1 MKCTETHCY
10 LKLGK
15 KWLLVIVLHPL
26 VHSYRTHDNCKELSW
41 CLSIW
46 QVECKGT
53 GSWNFISMSF
63 CFSGCHLHLHS
74 SGSFCDQEC
83 SVNIYMLRTVYIDF
97 MIVISYYKIPWQP
110 FMIILTWSICF
121 LHVRQFQC
129 TTKVKNFNQ
138 VLLRFV
144 HFVFITF
151 DLGIC

>member
-53 GSWNFISMSF
+53 ASWNFISMFFGSVF
-63 CFSGCHLHLHS
+63 WCHLHLHTP
-74 SGSFCDQEC
+74 GSFCDQEC
-83 SVNIYMLRTVYIDF
+83 SINIYMLRTVYIDF
-97 MIVISYYKIPWQP
+97 MIVISWHVLQNSLTTIYDYLNSHDQSVSFMLDNSNVQP
-110 FMIILTWSICF
+110 RWRISTKFYWGLYILY
-121 LHVRQFQC
+121 L
-129 TTKVKNFNQ
+129 
-138 VLLRFV
+138 
-144 HFVFITF
+144 
-151 DLGIC
+151 